1 MKFYNTVSKFITLQD
16 GSRVDGNFDNFI
28 KNHAKSRYDFL
39 NGEAIYQC
47 EQILGDEFLDLL
59 GNKATIKACN
69 IFKFMVKR
77 LELPYLMYD
86 LPTRRGDFFELM
98 PTMPTLPSMVI
109 DQLFMEDDLPF

>member
-16 GSRVDGNFDNFI
+16 GSRVDGNFYNFI

-47 EQILGDEFLDLL
+47 EQILGDAFLDLL
-59 GNKATIKACN
+59 GNKAAIKACN

-98 PTMPTLPSMVI
+98 PTMPSMVI
-109 DQLFMEDDLPF
+109 DQFFFEDELPF

>member
-16 GSRVDGNFDNFI
+16 GSRVDGNFYNFI

-47 EQILGDEFLDLL
+47 EQILGDAFLDLL
-59 GNKATIKACN
+59 GNKAAIKACN

-86 LPTRRGDFFELM
+86 LPTRCGLYFELM
-98 PTMPTLPSMVI
+98 PTMPDMTS
-109 DQLFMEDDLPF
+109 ELPF